1 MKLLLEN
8 WREYISEEKDIDKVA
23 KAVMYDGDEVLL
35 LKRSNYMEKHSGAW
49 DLPGGHLV
57 EGEDI
62 EEGLIREVEE
72 ETGLKIA
79 DPVELFSRGN
89 TTFYKAV
96 MPEGSVEISNEHTEY
111 KMVSIDNIDDQE
123 LSTKYRDAVKEALK

>member
-23 KAVMYDGDEVLL
+23 KAVIYDGDEVLL

-57 EGEDI
+57 
-62 EEGLIREVEE
+62 GLIREVEE